1 MLIAVKEFRKGQI
14 VCDYHGT
21 LTKLNSK
28 PPPRDNE
35 SHVLLFQFDSN
46 WWKINATE
54 EDGSTSVK
62 IGYNRIKIGYNRIK
76 IGINYGNRQSWE
88 GLAFGT
94 FTKLSSK
101 PPPHDNESYVLLFQ
115 FDSNW
120 WKIDATEEDGSY
132 GRLINH
138 SRQKANLAHES
149 ATNESG
155 KPTVLLKAKRDIQI
169 GEEFFWV

>member
-1 MLIAVKEFRKGQI
+1 MCARNRTAITRCNGNRCNRRQHPAARRLAHPSSENTQVTKHWWQWKGPRLCGRAIHVEWLTTNWEQHAGNRQSWEGLAIRETHDRERMLIAVKEFRKGQI

-62 IGYNRIKIGYNRIK
+62 IGYNRI
-76 IGINYGNRQSWE
+76 
-88 GLAFGT
+88 
-94 FTKLSSK
+94 
-101 PPPHDNESYVLLFQ
+101 
-115 FDSNW
+115 
-120 WKIDATEEDGSY
+120 
-132 GRLINH
+132 
-138 SRQKANLAHES
+138 
-149 ATNESG
+149 
-155 KPTVLLKAKRDIQI
+155 
-169 GEEFFWV
+169 